1 MMMISTKAERDIH
14 LHASSQV
21 QCRILSGGRARSRP
35 LSLPADDEDDDDG
48 GDGGDGG
55 SASILSTFESQEQ
68 TDGDPAPPSRI
79 IRQTNP

>member
-14 LHASSQV
+14 LHDSSQV
-21 QCRILSGGRARSRP
+21 RCRILSGGHARSRP
-35 LSLPADDEDDDDG
+35 LSLPAADEDDDDG
-48 GDGGDGG
+48 GGG

-68 TDGDPAPPSRI
+68 TDGDPAPPSGI

>member
-21 QCRILSGGRARSRP
+21 RCRILSDGRARSRP
-35 LSLPADDEDDDDG
+35 LSLPAADEDDDDG
-48 GDGGDGG
+48 GGGG

>member
-35 LSLPADDEDDDDG
+35 LSLPAADEEEDDDDDG
-48 GDGGDGG
+48 GGG